1 MKKALFALAFISAA
15 AIAAENETSVTAPR
29 QEAFVNEP
37 VPAGSLVVL
46 RVPLGAGTPGQ
57 SDLQP
62 ATYVGEGLW
71 HAPQYLPAFPTA
83 AEIWPRTV
91 TATCEKEADRYVC
104 DGFNWLPGFGRA
116 EYLFIQPVVKIKVQP
131 PTVVERT
138 IIKEV
143 PVKPKMQ

>member
-1 MKKALFALAFISAA
+1 MKKAFFALAFISAVA
-15 AIAAENETSVTAPR
+15 CAAEMDPASQR

-37 VPAGSLVVL
+37 VPAGSLIVL
-46 RVPLGAGTPGQ
+46 RVPLGAGAPGQ
-57 SDLQP
+57 GGFEA

-91 TATCEKEADRYVC
+91 TVTCEKEADRYVC

-116 EYLFIQPVVKIKVQP
+116 EYLFIQPVVKVKVVP
-131 PTVVERT
+131 PAPTLIERT

-143 PVKPKMQ
+143 PVKQKKQ